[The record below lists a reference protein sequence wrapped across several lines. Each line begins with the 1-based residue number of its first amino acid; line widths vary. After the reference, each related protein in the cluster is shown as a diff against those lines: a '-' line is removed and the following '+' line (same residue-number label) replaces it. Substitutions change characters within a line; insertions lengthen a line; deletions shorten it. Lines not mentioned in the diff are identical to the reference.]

1 MPPVA
6 SGVGVGAAVAVAAGV
21 SVGSA
26 VCMGVGYIH
35 GEVSVGTGVGVARL
49 GRLVG
54 FAVGFTVA
62 VGLTVAVGF
71 TVAVAVGL
79 TVGFAV
85 AVGSAVGAAVGFA
98 VCVGCAVGVGVGST
112 VGSAVGSAVGC
123 SGSAVSLISGV
134 GVGSAAFEPPL
145 ALLSIIISAMFSAA
159 LSISSTASMPIV
171 RLNARLVLI
180 IVIASL
186 PFYSASALAISA
198 AMYCPCALSAA
209 YSSASLSATEYTL
222 SLTSSP

>member
-62 VGLTVAVGF
+62 VGL
-71 TVAVAVGL
+71 
-79 TVGFAV
+79 AV

-112 VGSAVGSAVGC
+112 VSSAVCSAVGC

-209 YSSASLSATEYTL
+209 YSSASFSATEYTL
-222 SLTSSP
+222 SLTSFP

>member
-1 MPPVA
+1 MPPVT
-6 SGVGVGAAVAVAAGV
+6 SGVGVGAAVAVAMGV

-49 GRLVG
+49 GRFVG
-54 FAVGFTVA
+54 FA

-71 TVAVAVGL
+71 TVGVG
-79 TVGFAV
+79 VGFAV

-98 VCVGCAVGVGVGST
+98 VCVGCTVG

-180 IVIASL
+180 MVIVSL
-186 PFYSASALAISA
+186 PFYSASAWAISA
-198 AMYCPCALSAA
+198 AMYCPSALSCA
-209 YSSASLSATEYTL
+209 YSPLSFSATEYTL

>member
-1 MPPVA
+1 MPPVT
-6 SGVGVGAAVAVAAGV
+6 SGVGVGTAVAVAAGV
-21 SVGSA
+21 SIGSA
-26 VCMGVGYIH
+26 VCMGVGYTH

-54 FAVGFTVA
+54 FAVG
-62 VGLTVAVGF
+62 LTVAVGF
-71 TVAVAVGL
+71 TVGAGVGL
-79 TVGFAV
+79 TV

-98 VCVGCAVGVGVGST
+98 VCVGCTVG

-134 GVGSAAFEPPL
+134 GVGSAAFAPPL

-180 IVIASL
+180 IVIVSL
-186 PFYSASALAISA
+186 PFYSAFAWAISA
-198 AMYCPCALSAA
+198 AMYCPSALSCA
-209 YSSASLSATEYTL
+209 YSSASFSATEYTL
-222 SLTSSP
+222 SLTSSL

>member
-1 MPPVA
+1 M
-6 SGVGVGAAVAVAAGV
+6 GVGTAVAVAAGV
-21 SVGSA
+21 SIGSA
-26 VCMGVGYIH
+26 VCMGVGYTH

-54 FAVGFTVA
+54 FAVGFI
-62 VGLTVAVGF
+62 VAVGF
-71 TVAVAVGL
+71 TVGVGVGL
-79 TVGFAV
+79 TV

-98 VCVGCAVGVGVGST
+98 VCVGCTVGVGSL
-112 VGSAVGSAVGC
+112 VGSAVGC

-134 GVGSAAFEPPL
+134 GAGSAAFAPPL

-198 AMYCPCALSAA
+198 AMYCPSALSAA
-209 YSSASLSATEYTL
+209 YSSASFIATEYTL

>member
-1 MPPVA
+1 MPPVT
-6 SGVGVGAAVAVAAGV
+6 SGVGVGAAVAVAMGV

-26 VCMGVGYIH
+26 VCMGVGYTH

-54 FAVGFTVA
+54 FAVGFI
-62 VGLTVAVGF
+62 VAVGF
-71 TVAVAVGL
+71 TVGAG
-79 TVGFAV
+79 VGFAV

-98 VCVGCAVGVGVGST
+98 VCVGCTVG

-123 SGSAVSLISGV
+123 SGSAVSLIPGV
-134 GVGSAAFEPPL
+134 GVGSAAFAPPL

-180 IVIASL
+180 IVIVSL
-186 PFYSASALAISA
+186 PFYSAFAWAIIA
-198 AMYCPCALSAA
+198 AMYCPSALSTA
-209 YSSASLSATEYTL
+209 YSSASFTATEYTL

>member
-1 MPPVA
+1 MPPVT
-6 SGVGVGAAVAVAAGV
+6 SGVGVGTAVAVAAGV
-21 SVGSA
+21 SIGSA
-26 VCMGVGYIH
+26 VCMGVGYTH

-54 FAVGFTVA
+54 FAVG
-62 VGLTVAVGF
+62 LTVAVGF
-71 TVAVAVGL
+71 TVGVG
-79 TVGFAV
+79 VGFAV

-98 VCVGCAVGVGVGST
+98 ACVGCTVG
-112 VGSAVGSAVGC
+112 VGSAVGFAVGC

-134 GVGSAAFEPPL
+134 GMGSAAFAPPL

-159 LSISSTASMPIV
+159 LSISSTTSMPIV

-198 AMYCPCALSAA
+198 AMYCPSALSAA
-209 YSSASLSATEYTL
+209 YSSASFSATEYTL

>member
-1 MPPVA
+1 MPPVT
-6 SGVGVGAAVAVAAGV
+6 SGVGVGAAVAVAMGV

-54 FAVGFTVA
+54 FAVG
-62 VGLTVAVGF
+62 LTVAVGF
-71 TVAVAVGL
+71 TVGVG
-79 TVGFAV
+79 VGFAV

-98 VCVGCAVGVGVGST
+98 VCVGCTVG

-134 GVGSAAFEPPL
+134 GVGSAAFAPPL

-198 AMYCPCALSAA
+198 AMYCPSALSAA
-209 YSSASLSATEYTL
+209 YSSASFSATEYTL

>member
-1 MPPVA
+1 MPPVT
-6 SGVGVGAAVAVAAGV
+6 SGVGVGAAVAVAMGV

-26 VCMGVGYIH
+26 VCMGVGYTH

-54 FAVGFTVA
+54 FAVG
-62 VGLTVAVGF
+62 LTVAVGF
-71 TVAVAVGL
+71 TVGVG
-79 TVGFAV
+79 VGFAV

-98 VCVGCAVGVGVGST
+98 VCVGCTVG

-134 GVGSAAFEPPL
+134 GVGSAAFAPPL

-180 IVIASL
+180 IVIVSL
-186 PFYSASALAISA
+186 PFYSAFAWAISA
-198 AMYCPCALSAA
+198 AMYCPSALSAA
-209 YSSASLSATEYTL
+209 YSSASFIATEYTL

>member
-1 MPPVA
+1 MPPVT
-6 SGVGVGAAVAVAAGV
+6 SGVGVGAAVAVAMGV

-26 VCMGVGYIH
+26 VCMGVGYTH

-54 FAVGFTVA
+54 FAVG
-62 VGLTVAVGF
+62 LTVAVGF
-71 TVAVAVGL
+71 TVGVG
-79 TVGFAV
+79 VGFAV

-98 VCVGCAVGVGVGST
+98 VCVGCTVG

-134 GVGSAAFEPPL
+134 GVGSAAFAPPL

-198 AMYCPCALSAA
+198 AMYCPSALSAA
-209 YSSASLSATEYTL
+209 YSSASFSATEYTL